1 MYLQHYVFSINE
13 LFTISFFY
21 TNSQPLSFI
30 QRNEHVEM
38 NNFSCSLS
46 CTWMTIID
54 CLFYA
59 SDSLISEM
67 FHGSILLNCLLRG
80 CNWPWNRNIDEN
92 VQNNNN
98 VYIVLYFHK

>member
-1 MYLQHYVFSINE
+1 MYLQHMSSINE
-13 LFTISFFY
+13 FFTISFFK

-54 CLFYA
+54 YFMLLAAYR
-59 SDSLISEM
+59 EM
-67 FHGSILLNCLLRG
+67 FHGSIMLNC
-80 CNWPWNRNIDEN
+80 
-92 VQNNNN
+92 
-98 VYIVLYFHK
+98 

>member
-1 MYLQHYVFSINE
+1 MCSYNICLLNQCVFQHIK
-13 LFTISFFY
+13 LFL
-21 TNSQPLSFI
+21 TNSQPLSLI

-59 SDSLISEM
+59 SDSLS
-67 FHGSILLNCLLRG
+67 
-80 CNWPWNRNIDEN
+80 
-92 VQNNNN
+92 
-98 VYIVLYFHK
+98 

>member
-1 MYLQHYVFSINE
+1 MRQFQCVPTTYVFSINE
-13 LFTISFFY
+13 FINISFFK

-54 CLFYA
+54 CPFLMLLAAY
-59 SDSLISEM
+59 LEM
-67 FHGSILLNCLLRG
+67 FHGSILLNCKVPG
-80 CNWPWNRNIDEN
+80 CI
-92 VQNNNN
+92 
-98 VYIVLYFHK
+98 